1 MKTKQERSEIFKS
14 FQANI
19 KKKDSFNKGKQD
31 LLGLRADFSLMYEHI
46 FSVLD
51 EEDFCKMPLS
61 KDKTVAY
68 YLYHMLRIEDIISN
82 SLIAGREQ
90 LFFSQG
96 FDISLKSPIITTGNE
111 LSREEAAEFSKKLDL
126 VQLKV
131 YIDAVMANT
140 NEIIE
145 NMDFETSKTKVSA
158 EKKAQLIE
166 SNVVSSCPKA
176 FWLVYYWCKKTYAGL
191 MMVPLSR
198 HHMMHLDGGCKR
210 IINKIKK

>member
-19 KKKDSFNKGKQD
+19 KKKDSFEKGKQD
-31 LLGLRADFSLMYEHI
+31 LLTLRADFSLAYNHI

-51 EEDFCKMPLS
+51 EEDFYKMPLS
-61 KDKTVAY
+61 KDKTVTY
-68 YLYHMLRIEDIISN
+68 YLYHTLRIEDIISN
-82 SLIAGREQ
+82 SLIADKEQ

-111 LSREEAAEFSKKLDL
+111 LSREEAAEFSRKLDIG
-126 VQLKV
+126 QLKN

-140 NEIIE
+140 SEIIR

-158 EKKAQLIE
+158 EKRAQLAA
-166 SNVVSSCPKA
+166 SGVVSASPYA
-176 FWLVYYWCKKTYAGL
+176 FWLVDYWCKKTYAGL
-191 MMVPLSR
+191 MLVPLSR
-198 HHMMHLDGGCKR
+198 HHMMHLDGGCAR